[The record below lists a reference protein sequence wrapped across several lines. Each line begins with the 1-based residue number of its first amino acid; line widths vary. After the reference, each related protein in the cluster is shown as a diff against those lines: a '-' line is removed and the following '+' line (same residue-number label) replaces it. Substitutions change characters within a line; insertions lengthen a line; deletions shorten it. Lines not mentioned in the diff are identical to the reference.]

1 MNFPGNGCDNEP
13 AYKVPVGCKDQSE
26 VLEDTSTSKNA
37 QPYEITR
44 VQHSDHDLRR
54 LSSKY
59 IQLNN
64 ESKSKNFEVH
74 KINCPEENDYYHIYE
89 NGDIYSI
96 RDAGDFN
103 IILQHVTCG
112 SVLDYC

>member
-59 IQLNN
+59 ILPKTGQAILDNADA
-64 ESKSKNFEVH
+64 SGSFELQNITYP
-74 KINCPEENDYYHIYE
+74 KENDYYHIYE
-89 NGDIYSI
+89 NGDINSQENYS
-96 RDAGDFN
+96 RGADD
-103 IILQHVTCG
+103 ILN
-112 SVLDYC
+112 